1 VIAMDDT
8 EDKKPNNIVPFPK
21 KFKRPI
27 SPEQDKEMQKK
38 IAVEHQKIFCQQ
50 MADELCENI
59 LVRLHGENIKVT
71 DKTFLKDYKLVAE
84 AIMSML
90 LRTQKIKHP
99 LQDKVDKSVI
109 TKHGVKNNLIYSI
122 QIDYDKL

>member
-1 VIAMDDT
+1 MDDT
-8 EDKKPNNIVPFPK
+8 KDKKPNNIVPFPK

-71 DKTFLKDYKLVAE
+71 DKTFLKDLVYNKYFQKFYQLLKILKSSLVFTFYK
-84 AIMSML
+84 
-90 LRTQKIKHP
+90 P
-99 LQDKVDKSVI
+99 
-109 TKHGVKNNLIYSI
+109 
-122 QIDYDKL
+122 QILMV